1 MNASK
6 KMILI
11 PILIVIFTFV
21 FTALNTGLDL
31 KRFNQIIQPLIFALS
46 ITICI
51 LYSNFRKYLINAS
64 VVLLLSMVLTYMF
77 NMLEIANWLGSLGFG
92 MLFITIMS
100 YLPQLIKKGNLE
112 KF

>member
-11 PILIVIFTFV
+11 PVLIIIFSFV
-21 FTALNTGLDL
+21 FTVLNTGLEL
-31 KRFNQIIQPLIFALS
+31 KRFDQIIQPLIFALS

-51 LYSNFRKYLINAS
+51 LYSNFRKYFINAS
-64 VVLLLSMVLTYMF
+64 LCLLLAMVLTYMF

-92 MLFITIMS
+92 ILFITIMS
-100 YLPQLIKKGNLE
+100 YLPQLIRRGSIE
-112 KF
+112 SF